1 MLATYAICAGYLA
14 SWGGRGCLFA
24 RATRSSLSIF
34 PSTTSA
40 LFSVTPTLF
49 TAGSALFSAISTYF
63 SARTSRAP
71 ESSCEFLHLVD
82 QVFVGLGH
90 GAIRHKS
97 NLRNIKASTFRFKS
111 LQQIKFEGKFGN
123 DAKDW
128 GKKSN
133 LLTKIWGTIN
143 NLEDLNHFT
152 FLKHHRNSTVV
163 VLRGLRR
170 PCSL

>member
-1 MLATYAICAGYLA
+1 
-14 SWGGRGCLFA
+14 
-24 RATRSSLSIF
+24 
-34 PSTTSA
+34 
-40 LFSVTPTLF
+40 VTPTLF

-128 GKKSN
+128 GKKCN
-133 LLTKIWGTIN
+133 LLTKIRGTIN
-143 NLEDLNHFT
+143 NPENNHFT
-152 FLKHHRNSTVV
+152 FLKHYRNSTVV
-163 VLRGLRR
+163 VLHGLRR